1 MKTLLALCTDLA
13 WGIQCILLIYALYN
27 VLIAAPFFKRRKP
40 RKEFAPQKRFA
51 MLIAARNEEDVI
63 DSLVESLLTQDYPQ
77 ELFDVYVIPNNCT
90 DDTAGAALR
99 TGANVLTCDT
109 PVTCKGDVL
118 RFAFAHF
125 FAKDDRYDAFCV
137 FDADNLVDRGFLLAM
152 NNALCEGAR
161 VAQGRRDSKNPYDT
175 AITGSYSIYY
185 WMFSR
190 FYNQPRSVWGLSA
203 TINGCG
209 FMVSASLL
217 KEMGGFH
224 TETMTEDLEFTTQC
238 VLRGVKVAW
247 VPEAV
252 IYDESP
258 QRFLPSWK
266 QRKRWSTGLLQ
277 CLKLYAPRLMG
288 KIVRERDFLCI
299 DQFVFL
305 LAPLMQVL
313 SILPVA
319 AAAALVL
326 LSPNRSAALQFG
338 AMEPLFRSLLLSLA
352 ITTLGAFFTVLLER
366 RPFSRLCKAVC
377 YYWLFLISWVP
388 INVLCLFKKS
398 TVWVEI
404 KHTRR
409 IRLAELPTAK

>member
-27 VLIAAPFFKRRKP
+27 VLIAAPFFKKRKSRR
-40 RKEFAPQKRFA
+40 EFAPQKRFA
-51 MLIAARNEEDVI
+51 VLIAARNEEGVI
-63 DSLVESLLTQDYPQ
+63 GSLVESLLAQDYPQ
-77 ELFDVYVIPNNCT
+77 DLFDVYVIPNNCT
-90 DDTAGAALR
+90 
-99 TGANVLTCDT
+99 ANVLTCDT

-125 FAKDDRYDAFCV
+125 FANDDRYDAFCI
-137 FDADNLVDRGFLLAM
+137 FDADNLASRGFLRAM
-152 NNALCEGAR
+152 NSALCGGAR

-175 AITGSYSIYY
+175 PITGSYSIYY

-203 TINGCG
+203 IINGCG
-209 FMVSASLL
+209 FMVSADLL

-224 TETMTEDLEFTTQC
+224 TKTMTEDLEFTTQC
-238 VLRGVKVAW
+238 VLRGVKVEW

-288 KIVRERDFLCI
+288 KIIRERDFLCV

-313 SILPVA
+313 SVLPA
-319 AAAALVL
+319 AAAVALVF
-326 LSPNRSAALQFG
+326 LSPNRSVALQFG
-338 AMEPLFRSLLLSLA
+338 SMSPLFCSLLLSLA
-352 ITTLGAFFTVLLER
+352 ITTLGAFLTVLLER
-366 RPFSRLCKAVC
+366 RNLSRLCKAIC
-377 YYWLFLISWVP
+377 YYWLFLISWIP

-409 IRLAELPTAK
+409 IRLAEVPTAK